1 MDSPATSQPA
11 TSQTNAPGGPGS
23 GEDAATQGAAGV
35 HETVAAKN
43 PAAANQPHEKLEP
56 QNPYFGPRRPLG
68 PRDPGDA
75 WVEGDQGRFW
85 GRFGSAGLLVHD
97 AAKGILL
104 QHRATWSDQGGT
116 WGLPGGALH
125 QGEDAVDGALREAK
139 EEAAV
144 PSDAVEVLFTSV
156 FDVGYWTYTTV
167 AARVLEPFDPEI
179 SDPESL
185 ELQWVQPAEVSERE
199 LHPGFA
205 AAWPA
210 LRRRLES

>member
-1 MDSPATSQPA
+1 MDSPVSPQPVSPQPA
-11 TSQTNAPGGPGS
+11 GTSPQDES
-23 GEDAATQGAAGV
+23 QQE
-35 HETVAAKN
+35 
-43 PAAANQPHEKLEP
+43 EP
-56 QNPYFGPRRPLG
+56 QRNPYLEPRRPLG

-75 WVEGDQGRFW
+75 WVEGERGRFW

-97 AAKGILL
+97 AEKGVLL
-104 QHRATWSDQGGT
+104 QHRATWSDHGGT

-125 QGEDAVDGALREAK
+125 QGEDAVNGALREAK

-144 PSDAVEVLFTSV
+144 PSAAVRVLFTSV
-156 FDVGYWTYTTV
+156 FDVGYWSYTTV
-167 AARVLEPFDPEI
+167 AAQVIEPFEPAI

-185 ELQWVQPAEVSERE
+185 ELQWVSLEGVSKKE

-210 LRRRLES
+210 LRLRLQDLADKIDG

>member
-1 MDSPATSQPA
+1 MDSTA
-11 TSQTNAPGGPGS
+11 APQAGESPFAPPLPG
-23 GEDAATQGAAGV
+23 
-35 HETVAAKN
+35 N
-43 PAAANQPHEKLEP
+43 PH
-56 QNPYFGPRRPLG
+56 RHLG

-75 WVEGDQGRFW
+75 WVEGDRGRFW

-104 QHRATWSDQGGT
+104 QHRALWSHQGGT

-125 QGEDAVDGALREAK
+125 QGEEAIHGALREAR

-144 PSDAVEVLFTSV
+144 PPENVRVLFTSV
-156 FDVGYWTYTTV
+156 FDVGYWSYTTV
-167 AARVLEPFDPEI
+167 VAETLRPFEAAI

-185 ELQWVQPAEVSERE
+185 ELQWVGIDAVGSKE

-205 AAWPA
+205 AAWPG
-210 LRRRLES
+210 LRSRLTEARRNSGQA

>member
-1 MDSPATSQPA
+1 MDGAGRNPPLVTLRTLPALLRTRAWQAVGMDSTA
-11 TSQTNAPGGPGS
+11 APQAGESPFAPPLPG
-23 GEDAATQGAAGV
+23 
-35 HETVAAKN
+35 N
-43 PAAANQPHEKLEP
+43 PHHH
-56 QNPYFGPRRPLG
+56 LG

-75 WVEGDQGRFW
+75 WVEGDRGRFW

-104 QHRATWSDQGGT
+104 QHRALWSHQGGT

-125 QGEDAVDGALREAK
+125 QGEEAIHGALREAR

-144 PSDAVEVLFTSV
+144 PPENVRVLFTSV
-156 FDVGYWTYTTV
+156 FDVGYWSYTTV
-167 AARVLEPFDPEI
+167 VAEALEPFEAAI

-185 ELQWVQPAEVSERE
+185 DLQWVGIDAVGSKE

-205 AAWPA
+205 AAWPG
-210 LRRRLES
+210 LRSRLTEARRNSGHA